1 MKFLNPVVYLQLM
14 PMVGGF
20 KNSFC
25 SVDVFVIVI
34 TNSKQKKFLPKFQAC
49 DVLMFPVLTFL

>member
-1 MKFLNPVVYLQLM
+1 MS
-14 PMVGGF
+14 MVGGF

-25 SVDVFVIVI
+25 SVDAFVIVI

-49 DVLMFPVLTFL
+49 GVYGLKIVPFLRFDVL